1 MEEGRMPDPF
11 HMRVCLLGQ
20 GCACPTV
27 TLFLAPEPLIPGGAM
42 LHLLE
47 QAPLSDDT
55 GTPTP
60 DAEVIDL
67 VQSESASSA
76 PLRTELQEFRSARP
90 NPHQVHDILYDH
102 HITDA
107 APMGLDVSDPAE
119 LTRLALLPEH
129 PIGYRRIDDF
139 QQEATARAMLAIYR
153 LFEVDQRA
161 RLMYHGFAD
170 PTPGWFALRTA
181 IA

>member
-1 MEEGRMPDPF
+1 MPDPF

-20 GCACPTV
+20 GCVCPTV
-27 TLFLAPEPLIPGGAM
+27 TLFLAPEPLIPGGTM

-47 QAPLSDDT
+47 QDPIAEDT
-55 GTPTP
+55 GAPAP
-60 DAEVIDL
+60 DVEVIDL
-67 VQSESASSA
+67 VQSEPASPA
-76 PLRTELQEFRSARP
+76 PLRAELHEFRSARP
-90 NPHQVHDILYDH
+90 DPHQVHDILHDH

-107 APMGLDVSDPAE
+107 APMGLDISDPTE

-153 LFEVDQRA
+153 LFEVDQRP

-170 PTPGWFALRTA
+170 PTRGWFALRTA